1 MGNHRGFWFRWFY
14 PQLYGE
20 ILTGAC
26 LASSLNNRRSI
37 RSSFVDAMFV
47 FQFTWVLLVC
57 RIFISVL
64 NLHVLDPRLYYTS
77 ISSRLEKCVCVCVCV
92 CVGGWGG
99 GGGGIEIHF
108 RESREAKL
116 FDYDRWEA
124 LYPEKAVCLAVEKM
138 LICHLQVSQFI

>member
-1 MGNHRGFWFRWFY
+1 M
-14 PQLYGE
+14 
-20 ILTGAC
+20 
-26 LASSLNNRRSI
+26 
-37 RSSFVDAMFV
+37 
-47 FQFTWVLLVC
+47 C

-92 CVGGWGG
+92 LGGG

-116 FDYDRWEA
+116 FDYDR
-124 LYPEKAVCLAVEKM
+124 
-138 LICHLQVSQFI
+138 